1 MKNLFDKPEDVL
13 DHVAVNSARQVTV
26 RWGSVWDVQSAS
38 YVKGMLIQVGA
49 TDIAVTDA
57 QAERIADEIDGKIM
71 SDELED
77 KIRAALDRHPA
88 GKSISKG
95 LA

>member
-1 MKNLFDKPEDVL
+1 MKNLFENKPEDAL

-38 YVKGMLIQVGA
+38 YVNGVLIQVGA
-49 TDIAVTDA
+49 TDIAVTEA

-77 KIRAALDRHPA
+77 KIRAALNRHPA
-88 GKSISKG
+88 GRG
-95 LA
+95 L